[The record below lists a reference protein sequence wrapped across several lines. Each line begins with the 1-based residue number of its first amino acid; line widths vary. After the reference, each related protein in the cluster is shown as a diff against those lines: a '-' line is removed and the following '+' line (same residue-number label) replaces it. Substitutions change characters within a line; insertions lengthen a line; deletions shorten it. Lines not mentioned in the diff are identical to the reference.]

1 MDIKKLLLCI
11 FSKAY
16 KIEQISAVYLIGKAE
31 ICQDPPTWSQDDQTL
46 SQHKEVKNWR
56 HEEGGVQ
63 LEKHADIFYGWKFVP
78 SILLTSLMDGSTR

>member
-31 ICQDPPTWSQDDQTL
+31 IPIHYTTWALVEQ
-46 SQHKEVKNWR
+46 
-56 HEEGGVQ
+56 
-63 LEKHADIFYGWKFVP
+63 A
-78 SILLTSLMDGSTR
+78 LL